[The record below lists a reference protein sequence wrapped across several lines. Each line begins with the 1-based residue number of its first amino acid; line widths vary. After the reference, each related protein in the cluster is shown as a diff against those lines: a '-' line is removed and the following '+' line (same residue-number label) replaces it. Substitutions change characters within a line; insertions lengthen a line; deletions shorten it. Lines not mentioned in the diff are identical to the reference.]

1 MEKYGLTP
9 SSNQPPMNLTQVAKM
24 YLEVQKLPDK
34 VRLTLFQKILV
45 PLDGSEQSKLALE
58 KAIQIAKKL
67 HGKITLIHVFSDS
80 TFAITPVSTQK
91 YKEFMS
97 SNYVQA
103 MRDYAESFLSDG
115 KKKAEAEGIQVET
128 LMVDGHVVEEIL
140 KTARD
145 GDFSLIV
152 IGSRGLSTIKELLM
166 GSVSDGVTKHALCPV
181 LVV

>member
-1 MEKYGLTP
+1 
-9 SSNQPPMNLTQVAKM
+9 
-24 YLEVQKLPDK
+24 
-34 VRLTLFQKILV
+34 
-45 PLDGSEQSKLALE
+45 
-58 KAIQIAKKL
+58 
-67 HGKITLIHVFSDS
+67 VFSIS
-80 TFAITPVSTQK
+80 TFAITPVSSQK

-103 MRDYAESFLSDG
+103 MREYAESILSDG

-140 KTARD
+140 KAARV

-152 IGSRGLSTIKELLM
+152 IGSRGLSIKKALLM

-181 LVV
+181 LVVR